1 MRRAAVVL
9 PKPVTPVRDPPT
21 HVNNRYGCRQRPPKR
36 QKEIRREPQYGEADP
51 EDLPLHA
58 SILAPA
64 FLSHGKRI
72 KRCHDFSQ
80 GPIRQGDR

>member
-9 PKPVTPVRDPPT
+9 PKPVTPICDPPT
-21 HVNNRYGCRQRPPKR
+21 YVNNWQGRAERPPKR
-36 QKEIRREPQYGEADP
+36 QKEIRRQSEHGEADP
-51 EDLPLHA
+51 EDLPLHQ
-58 SILAPA
+58 SILSPA
-64 FLSHGKRI
+64 FLSRGKRI